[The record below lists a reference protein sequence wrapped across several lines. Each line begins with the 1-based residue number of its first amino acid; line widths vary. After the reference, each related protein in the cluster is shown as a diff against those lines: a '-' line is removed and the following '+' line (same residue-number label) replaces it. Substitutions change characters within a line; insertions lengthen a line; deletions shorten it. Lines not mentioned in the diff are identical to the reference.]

1 MIVGFESAYQ
11 KTLRY
16 RNVLF
21 TEAAA
26 ATVLTLGVFAG
37 IMNNANQY
45 LVARAAPEAPDFSNG
60 LYLTAANAGTTLGTA
75 LCGLFITAAGTRSV
89 LAGALVFLAVGIVLV
104 AVRLRLSD
112 REKTSS
118 RSLTSSELQ
127 MIG

>member
-1 MIVGFESAYQ
+1 MMVGFESAYQ

-45 LVARAAPEAPDFSNG
+45 LVARAAPEAPDFSHG

-75 LCGLFITAAGTRSV
+75 LCGLFITAAGTRFA
-89 LAGALVFLAVGIVLV
+89 LAGALVFLAAGMVLV
-104 AVRLRLSD
+104 AVRLRLSV
-112 REKTSS
+112 REATGNAV
-118 RSLTSSELQ
+118 LTSSGLQ
-127 MIG
+127 ALR